1 MESKTKNNK
10 QMKYSKNKLIDAE
23 SLSEVTRGQGI
34 GNYMVMDGNQTC
46 DGDHS
51 VVYTDAAL

>member
-1 MESKTKNNK
+1 
-10 QMKYSKNKLIDAE
+10 MKYSKNKLIDAE
-23 SLSEVTRGQGI
+23 NLSAVTRGQGI
-34 GNYMVMDGNQTC
+34 GNYMMMDGNQTC